1 MAGTTLTGR
10 LSGLEYGFATEAD
23 DAGLRAL
30 LRETPMGGAIRLT
43 LEREPSFFASV
54 RREGSRHYTICVRD
68 AGKIV
73 AMASRTV
80 WPTGVGYLHQLRIA
94 PSYRH
99 LTRQFL
105 RIGFRMLRETHA
117 ADEAPYDVTTIVS
130 DNHIARR
137 VLEAGLPGMPTYRS
151 IEKILTILVPAGRRS
166 GNAIDQRAY
175 KQIVVRGYSPALS
188 RWRWLLRLPPVG
200 TVLPIVYIMNF
211 NGDLDQLEGAPAGC
225 RWLALGLPSSHPLV
239 PVVKR
244 RYGSRVYES
253 TLYVVHEP
261 GQTPDVGN
269 LRWEVAWL

>member
-10 LSGLEYGFATEAD
+10 LAGLEYGFATEAD

-43 LEREPSFFASV
+43 FEREPNFFASV
-54 RREGSRHYTICVRD
+54 RREGIRHYTICARD

-94 PSYRH
+94 PSHRH
-99 LTRQFL
+99 LIRQFL
-105 RIGFRMLRETHA
+105 RTGFRLLRETHA
-117 ADEAPYDVTTIVS
+117 PDEAPYDVATIVS
-130 DNHIARR
+130 DNTVARR
-137 VLEAGLPGMPTYRS
+137 VLEAGLPGLPLFRPV
-151 IEKILTILVPAGRRS
+151 EKILTMLLPARAGY
-166 GNAIDQRAY
+166 GACDLRAY
-175 KQIVVRGYSPALS
+175 KQVVVRGYSPALA

-200 TVLPIVYIMNF
+200 TVLPIAYVN
-211 NGDLDQLEGAPAGC
+211 DHCHEVPADC
-225 RWLALGLPSSHPLV
+225 RWLVMSLPASHPLV
-239 PVVKR
+239 PVIRCKYR
-244 RYGSRVYES
+244 PRVYES

-261 GQTPDVGN
+261 GIPPDLGN